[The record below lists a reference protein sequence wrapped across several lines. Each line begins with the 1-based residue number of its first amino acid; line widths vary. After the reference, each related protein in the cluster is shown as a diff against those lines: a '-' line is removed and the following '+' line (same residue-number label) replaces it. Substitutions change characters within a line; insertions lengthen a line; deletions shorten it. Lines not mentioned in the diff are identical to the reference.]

1 MPLIIKSHRKETSY
15 KMTNKDFVKKLSK
28 KFRVSQR
35 SLIKYLDIIEL
46 GLKEELK
53 NSENG
58 QKLKVLDFTFEIKTT
73 KEKIMRNP
81 KTNEKVLV
89 NPKKKLRIIQSSD
102 WKRIFN
108 GF

>member
-1 MPLIIKSHRKETSY
+1 
-15 KMTNKDFVKKLSK
+15 MTNKDFIKRTSK
-28 KFRVSQR
+28 KFKVSQS

-46 GLKEELK
+46 ALKEELG
-53 NSENG
+53 NLQDN
-58 QKLKVLDFTFEIKTT
+58 QKLKILDFTFETKTT
-73 KEKIMRNP
+73 REKMMRNP

-89 NPKKKLRIIQSSD
+89 KPKKKLRITQSSD

>member
-1 MPLIIKSHRKETSY
+1 
-15 KMTNKDFVKKLSK
+15 MTNKDFVKRLSK
-28 KFRVSQR
+28 KFNVSQT

-46 GLKEELK
+46 GLKEELG
-53 NSENG
+53 NLPTD
-58 QKLKVLDFTFEIKTT
+58 QKLKILDFTFETKTT
-73 KEKIMRNP
+73 REKMMRNP

-89 NPKKKLRIIQSSD
+89 KPKKKLRITQSSD